1 MPDTDTISTT
11 VTASPAFT
19 AAQEVASLI
28 NALWQSDSTKP
39 TVFARLSPLVNSND
53 GTEALPV
60 AYAIPIEHALKRES
74 RCHYGEDIQV
84 AFVFV
89 SEADEIAAQTLLA
102 EVYLAV
108 RTVLDAGMSNGVH
121 FVDADI
127 VEPYDYDLL
136 ANSGI
141 FRSQANFQITMVTK
155 KEA

>member
-60 AYAIPIEHALKRES
+60 AYAIPIEHTLKREA
-74 RCHYGEDIQV
+74 RNTYGNEMEI
-84 AFVFV
+84 AFVFI
-89 SEADEIAAQTLLA
+89 SEADELAAQDLLA
-102 EVYLAV
+102 EIYLAT
-108 RTVLDAGMSNGVH
+108 RTVLEAISSNGVY
-121 FVDADI
+121 FLDADI
-127 VEPYDYDLL
+127 IEPYDYDLL

-141 FRSQANFQITMVTK
+141 FRSQVNFRTALFTT
-155 KEA
+155 A